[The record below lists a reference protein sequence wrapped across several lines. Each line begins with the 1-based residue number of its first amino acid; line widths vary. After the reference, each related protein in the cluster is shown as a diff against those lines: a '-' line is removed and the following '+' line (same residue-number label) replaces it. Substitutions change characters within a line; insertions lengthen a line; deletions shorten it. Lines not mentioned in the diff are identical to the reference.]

1 VKNRRLSL
9 LQNAH
14 SYLKKIDSSL
24 YSEKPKINRLYLK
37 QALIMANPALKLP
50 SYEDILNLPE
60 HLIGE
65 IVNGRLDMHPR
76 PSPKHTLASS
86 SLGGELFP
94 HFQKQGGSDG
104 WWIIDEPELHMGGHI
119 LVPDLAGWRKQRMPK
134 LPETAWFETVP
145 DWICEIL
152 SPSTTKIDRSEKMP
166 IYADLGVSFLW
177 LIDPILQTLEV
188 YQLLDGH
195 WSLLHSLK
203 DADQVTTPPFESH
216 TFPLSN
222 LWE

>member
-1 VKNRRLSL
+1 
-9 LQNAH
+9 
-14 SYLKKIDSSL
+14 
-24 YSEKPKINRLYLK
+24 
-37 QALIMANPALKLP
+37 MANTALKLP
-50 SYEDILNLPE
+50 DYEDILNLPE
-60 HLIGE
+60 HLVGE
-65 IVNGRLDMHPR
+65 IINGRLNVQPR

-86 SLGGELFP
+86 ALGIEIGTLFHGRFGGE
-94 HFQKQGGSDG
+94 DG

-152 SPSTTKIDRSEKMP
+152 SPSTAKIDRSEKMP
-166 IYADLGVSFLW
+166 IYAGLGVSFLW
-177 LIDPILQTLEV
+177 LIDPILQTMEV

-195 WSLLHSLK
+195 WSLLQTLK
-203 DADQVTTPPFESH
+203 DADQVTAPPFATH
-216 TFPLSN
+216 TFLLSN